1 MSDDDGVAAVIE
13 ALRILRE
20 AWVTGALEHPNVVPV
35 HDVGGDA
42 SGASAAPPA
51 GPSYCPDA
59 GKTAPPGMQKD
70 IDAHDLRQTGANL
83 SKASPDQKNAALLAM
98 MGTPGG
104 ATPTQQQAFWSGAGK
119 GTAQSSTGSN
129 WNNNAT
135 GSNFQD

>member
-1 MSDDDGVAAVIE
+1 
-13 ALRILRE
+13 
-20 AWVTGALEHPNVVPV
+20 
-35 HDVGGDA
+35 
-42 SGASAAPPA
+42 
-51 GPSYCPDA
+51 
-59 GKTAPPGMQKD
+59 MQKD

-119 GTAQSSTGSN
+119 GTAQSSGDVIQEQAGGAGGLEKNSFASTGSN